1 MSLVFAFL
9 CTTKQAKVLTFK
21 GSFDF
26 HIKLAKRNKIGFK
39 GLDKTVK
46 KDFTENKLKKDKDQT
61 LEFAVKPNKCIEA
74 SKDMSPFKSSVSKS
88 MRLHWKLKVSRR
100 IEITKDK

>member
-46 KDFTENKLKKDKDQT
+46 KDFTENEPKKNKDQT
-61 LEFAVKPNKCIEA
+61 LEFTVERDKCTKISEDT
-74 SKDMSPFKSSVSKS
+74 SLSRSSVSY
-88 MRLHWKLKVSRR
+88 
-100 IEITKDK
+100 EITSKVKIPRRRVGITKGN